1 MEQKNSI
8 LLVDDDVSVLESVKE
23 ILKQE
28 YNIMTV
34 TTGEE
39 AIEIIKREPQ
49 DLVILDVNLNG
60 ISGIETL
67 EIIRSIERD
76 LPVIMLSGMNT
87 IKTVIKSIKLGANN
101 FIDKPFNINDLRIAV
116 NEAIDGNNKKA
127 INKVPEVSIDVE
139 QFAEKYVQNVMKDD
153 MQLKNA
159 LKMFKEE
166 YINFI
171 FNKFRN
177 KFEHTNTIIK

>member
-1 MEQKNSI
+1 
-8 LLVDDDVSVLESVKE
+8 
-23 ILKQE
+23 
-28 YNIMTV
+28 
-34 TTGEE
+34 
-39 AIEIIKREPQ
+39 
-49 DLVILDVNLNG
+49 
-60 ISGIETL
+60 
-67 EIIRSIERD
+67 